1 MKLKAVILAA
11 GEGTRLHP
19 FSTKEYPK
27 VLFPFRGKPLLCY
40 HIEEFLEAGV
50 RDFIVV
56 CNPENKVAVSGIVK
70 KEHPNLK
77 IALVVQDK
85 QLGPAHSA
93 YAAKDQLRGTDFF
106 ILKYGD
112 SWTKA
117 SRLKMILSQFPKDPR
132 DGIVFLTKVSD
143 FKRFGIARFEGE
155 TLVKIVEKPAK
166 NPPSDL
172 AWRGISVLSVQKFLA
187 GFSKDKVGP
196 GKKEVPPPEYVL
208 RAKGRLNYRIVKYS
222 KLDLGYPWDILL
234 LNRAVLDRFGGQ
246 NLGRRIGAGASIS
259 PKSFIGPRAVIGPGV
274 RIGDYVSLERAWV
287 GKDAVIED
295 SYLMPGARIG
305 SGAKIKRTVVGRK
318 TEIGPGF
325 VTKDQTRG
333 KNKVFVKGEYRE
345 APFSALGCF
354 LGHRVKVGPKLFS
367 DSGRVV
373 YSGREVNK
381 NIVHDIL
388 PIRAVFFDADNT
400 IYNTRKVAK
409 LADKRAMAYLAS
421 GTPYRPED
429 LYDYWHDKIVAK
441 LKQSQNPKLRH
452 RHYSYQRLIK
462 EFKLGKSSQ
471 RTFLAFRS
479 ELVKHLE
486 PAAHLKGVLGR
497 LGDYQKAIVSED
509 NRDLIDF
516 KLKALGLWKYF
527 DLVIAASDIG
537 TMKPSST
544 YFQSTLAKLKLY
556 PGQAVM
562 IGDDWEKDLALAFDL
577 GLRTIIW
584 GKKDS
589 RAHRALKDFR
599 KLPGLLKI
607 I

>member
-1 MKLKAVILAA
+1 LAA

-27 VLFPFRGKPLLCY
+27 VLFPFRGKPLFCY
-40 HIEEFLEAGV
+40 HIEEFLKAGV
-50 RDFIVV
+50 CDFIVV
-56 CNPENKVAVSGIVK
+56 CNPKNKEAINRIIRKRYSD
-70 KEHPNLK
+70 LK
-77 IALVVQDK
+77 ISLVVQEK

-106 ILKYGD
+106 VLKYAD

-117 SRLKMILSQFPKDPR
+117 SSLKMILSQFSKDPQ
-132 DGIVFLTKVSD
+132 DGIVFLTKVRD

-172 AWRGISVLSVQKFLA
+172 AWRGISVLGVQKFLA
-187 GFSKDKVGP
+187 GFSKDKVWP

-208 RAKGRLNYRIVKYS
+208 RAGGRLNYRIVKYS
-222 KLDLGYPWDILL
+222 KLDLGYLWDILL
-234 LNRAVLDRFGGQ
+234 LNRAVLNKFGGQ

-259 PKSFIGPRAVIGPGV
+259 PKSFIGPRTVIGPRV

-305 SGAKIKRTVVGRK
+305 SGAKIKKTVVGRK

-325 VTKDQTRG
+325 ITKDKDQTKG

-354 LGHRVKVGPKLFS
+354 LGHKVKVGPKLFS
-367 DSGRVV
+367 DSGKVV

-400 IYNTRKVAK
+400 IYNTQKVAK
-409 LADKRAMAYLAS
+409 FADKQAMAYLAS
-421 GTPYRPED
+421 GTPHRPEN
-429 LYDYWHDKIVAK
+429 LYDYWRDKIVAK
-441 LKQSQNPKLRH
+441 LKQSRNPKLRH
-452 RHYSYQRLIK
+452 RRYSYQRLIK
-462 EFKLGKSSQ
+462 EFKLGKSAQ

-486 PAAHLKGVLGR
+486 PAAHLKGVLGK
-497 LGDYQKAIVSED
+497 LGDYQRVIVSED

-516 KLKALGLWKYF
+516 KLKALGLWEYF
-527 DLVIAASDIG
+527 DLVIAAPDVG
-537 TMKPSST
+537 AMKPSSK
-544 YFQSTLAKLKLY
+544 YFQYALAKLKLH
-556 PGQAVM
+556 PGEVVM
-562 IGDDWEKDLALAFDL
+562 IGDDWEKDLAQAFDL

-584 GKKDS
+584 GKEDI
-589 RAHRALKDFR
+589 RAHRVLKDFR
-599 KLPGLLKI
+599 KLPGLLGI